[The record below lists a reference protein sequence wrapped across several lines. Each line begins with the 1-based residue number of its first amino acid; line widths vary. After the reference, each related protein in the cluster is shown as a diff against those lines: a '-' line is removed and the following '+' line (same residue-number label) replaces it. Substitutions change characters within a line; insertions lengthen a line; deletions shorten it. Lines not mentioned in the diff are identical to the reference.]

1 MKRTLVFALALAVIP
16 VGVDAQSP
24 DLEALRALAEQGDA
38 TAQYTLGNMY
48 ADGEGVPEDLVE
60 AVRWYR
66 LAAEQGGA
74 EAQYNLGVLYLGI
87 MYEDGRGVPEDLV
100 EAVRWFRLAAE
111 QGGAEAQY
119 NLGVLYATGQ
129 GVPQDNAEAVQL
141 VAVSSRARE
150 CGCPDQPRA
159 YVRQW
164 RRRAG
169 GLWRCP
175 NGSRL

>member
-1 MKRTLVFALALAVIP
+1 MKKALLFVLALAVIP
-16 VGVDAQSP
+16 VGVDAQGTE
-24 DLEALRALAEQGDA
+24 LAQLRALAEQG
-38 TAQYTLGNMY
+38 N
-48 ADGEGVPEDLVE
+48 
-60 AVRWYR
+60 AV
-66 LAAEQGGA
+66 
-74 EAQYNLGVLYLGI
+74 
-87 MYEDGRGVPEDLV
+87 
-100 EAVRWFRLAAE
+100 
-111 QGGAEAQY
+111 AQY